1 MFKTI
6 SKGPFDVIGI
16 SLRADNTDPAVG
28 EKIGEHWQR
37 FFSDGTPGRIPGRA
51 DEAFIA
57 VYTDYEGDETK
68 PYSLVVGCRV
78 AAGGTVPDGMVGVH
92 VPAQTYAMTTAR
104 GAMPGAVVEAW
115 QAIWNADLQRAFTA
129 DFEVY
134 DHRAAD
140 PSNAEV
146 DIYTAVVGQ

>member
-6 SKGPFDVIGI
+6 SQGPFDVIGI

-28 EKIGEHWQR
+28 EKIGAHWQR
-37 FFSDGTPGRIPGRA
+37 FFSDGIAGRIPGRA

-68 PYSLVVGCRV
+68 PYSLIVGCRV
-78 AAGGTVPDGMVGVH
+78 EGDASAPDGMVKVH
-92 VPAQTYAMTTAR
+92 VPAQSYAMTTAK
-104 GAMPGAVVEAW
+104 GPMPGAVVEAW
-115 QAIWNADLQRAFTA
+115 QAIWNSELKRAFTA

-134 DHRAAD
+134 DQRAAD

-146 DIYTAVVGQ
+146 DIYTAVVDQ